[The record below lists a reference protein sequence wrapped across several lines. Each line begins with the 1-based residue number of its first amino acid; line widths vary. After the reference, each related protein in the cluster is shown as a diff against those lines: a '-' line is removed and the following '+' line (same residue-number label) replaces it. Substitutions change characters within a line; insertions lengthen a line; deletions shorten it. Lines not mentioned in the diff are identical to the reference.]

1 MFVGAMQPARMRV
14 TDAPFNLG
22 FACAAVQLLPAD
34 IYIAMCGQVFQHNNV
49 KKNLAAGRFEKE
61 S

>member
-1 MFVGAMQPARMRV
+1 MQPARMRT

-22 FACAAVQLLPAD
+22 FALAAVQLLPPN
-34 IYIAMCGQVFQHNNV
+34 IYIAMNGNIFPYDQVV
-49 KKNLAAGRFEKE
+49 KNRKEERFEPL